1 MGLYLA
7 TKSSRGIV
15 NTKIAGMW
23 LKMELGAG
31 ESPLTNK
38 DTAIGSRCRPLEA
51 GRFELN
57 ASLEGST
64 GAPLERTAT
73 VERSALL
80 ADAKISTVRQDLGY
94 LPVAPFDSR
103 CPRSVA
109 RAGYFSA
116 QECGAVGAG
125 FASMEYETSGEHS
138 SLGSARATLQ
148 VDRIDRAGS
157 VCDESD
163 IDSDCRE
170 AEVVEWPP
178 GKGFEPDLENAWLKL
193 WEFFLPRRL
202 KRWHTEMM
210 QELKW
215 VVSRSDA
222 KLPGGSVDVVSAD
235 GSVQIGGGGKEAA
248 TARTTAATAD
258 QEVELGVGLVN
269 GGCDSECDSDSAGGS
284 DVVRLKICRESE
296 MSAQRLSA

>member
-1 MGLYLA
+1 
-7 TKSSRGIV
+7 
-15 NTKIAGMW
+15 
-23 LKMELGAG
+23 MELGAG

-64 GAPLERTAT
+64 GAPLERNAT

-125 FASMEYETSGEHS
+125 FASMECETSGEHS
-138 SLGSARATLQ
+138 SLGSARAALQ
-148 VDRIDRAGS
+148 GGRIGRGGS

-178 GKGFEPDLENAWLKL
+178 GKEFEPDLASAWLDL
-193 WEFFLPRRL
+193 WVYFQPRRL
-202 KRWHTEMM
+202 RTWHADVMK
-210 QELKW
+210 ELKRT
-215 VVSRSDA
+215 VSRSVA
-222 KLPGGSVDVVSAD
+222 K
-235 GSVQIGGGGKEAA
+235 
-248 TARTTAATAD
+248 
-258 QEVELGVGLVN
+258 
-269 GGCDSECDSDSAGGS
+269 SAGGS
-284 DVVRLKICRESE
+284 VLVRQCRISG
-296 MSAQRLSA
+296 

>member
-7 TKSSRGIV
+7 TRSSRGIV
-15 NTKIAGMW
+15 NTKIVGMW

-64 GAPLERTAT
+64 GAPLERNAT

-138 SLGSARATLQ
+138 SLGSARARRCRLTGLTGLDQCAMKVTLTVIVEKQ
-148 VDRIDRAGS
+148 RWWSGHQGKDRIWRMHGS
-157 VCDESD
+157 TFGNISC
-163 IDSDCRE
+163 
-170 AEVVEWPP
+170 P
-178 GKGFEPDLENAWLKL
+178 G
-193 WEFFLPRRL
+193 
-202 KRWHTEMM
+202 T
-210 QELKW
+210 
-215 VVSRSDA
+215 
-222 KLPGGSVDVVSAD
+222 
-235 GSVQIGGGGKEAA
+235 
-248 TARTTAATAD
+248 
-258 QEVELGVGLVN
+258 
-269 GGCDSECDSDSAGGS
+269 
-284 DVVRLKICRESE
+284 
-296 MSAQRLSA
+296 